1 MEEVWRPV
9 VGLEGRYEVSNLG
22 RVKTLHHMN
31 SSRVQIMKTE
41 FNGEDYERVEFRVD
55 GVRHKYAV
63 HRLVAEAFVP
73 NPESKPCV
81 DHIDGNRR
89 NNHACNLRWCTHQEN
104 MNYPGVRKTMSDQRM
119 GNKNHMFGKKMPK
132 ESCEK
137 MSIAHKKLV
146 GAKHPGSIPVAQYS
160 LDGTFMRQWSCASD
174 ASSSTGINRGAIQ
187 NCCRGTAKSSGGYIW
202 HYVRK

>member
-9 VGLEGRYEVSNLG
+9 VGHEGRYEVSNLG

-81 DHIDGNRR
+81 DHIDGNRSR
-89 NNHACNLRWCTHQEN
+89 T
-104 MNYPGVRKTMSDQRM
+104 
-119 GNKNHMFGKKMPK
+119 
-132 ESCEK
+132 
-137 MSIAHKKLV
+137 
-146 GAKHPGSIPVAQYS
+146 
-160 LDGTFMRQWSCASD
+160 
-174 ASSSTGINRGAIQ
+174 
-187 NCCRGTAKSSGGYIW
+187 
-202 HYVRK
+202 